1 MRPRPANSN
10 RKQHGRPIK
19 HRARLIRA
27 PKRRHVVIRK
37 RIPPMVKIDIMHDP
51 RIMVRDPLL
60 VVVVIRIRLQRIA
73 QQRAAVERRGE
84 PRRDGTHFDVRAEN
98 KGARAAAEDVGGGGF
113 SKGAARAG
121 EREGVVLDGA
131 GHGAPLGLGVDR
143 EGLVGVFGVDLVDV
157 GLVVA
162 VEEAI
167 VEHDGVVWA

>member
-27 PKRRHVVIRK
+27 PKRRHVVIGK
-37 RIPPMVKIDIMHDP
+37 RIAPMVKIDIMHDP

-60 VVVVIRIRLQRIA
+60 VVVVVRIRLQRIA

-84 PRRDGTHFDVRAEN
+84 PRRDGAHFDVRAED

-121 EREGVVLDGA
+121 EREGVVLDGT
-131 GHGAPLGLGVDR
+131 GHRAPLGLSVDG